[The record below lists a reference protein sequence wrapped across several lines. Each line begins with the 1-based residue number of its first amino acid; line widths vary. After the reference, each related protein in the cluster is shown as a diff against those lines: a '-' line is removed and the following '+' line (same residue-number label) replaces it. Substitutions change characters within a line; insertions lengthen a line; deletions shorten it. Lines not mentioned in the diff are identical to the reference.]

1 MKIIITGGC
10 GYVGTELTKFL
21 IKKGHKIKVIDA
33 QWFGNYHQKHKNL
46 ILVKKVARKIP
57 SKIIIKK
64 IIDPRNYYQDSS
76 KLLKLGFK
84 PKYNINDSI
93 DDLKKKF
100 YENKLKEKLNF
111 YSMKQI
117 KKLRIK

>member
-64 IIDPRNYYQDSS
+64 IVDRRNYFQDSS
-76 KLLKLGFK
+76 KLINLGFRL
-84 PKYNINDSI
+84 KYSIIDSI
-93 DDLKKKF
+93 KDLKKKF
-100 YENKLKEKLNF
+100 EEKKLNEKILK
-111 YSMKQI
+111 MV
-117 KKLRIK
+117 